1 MLATVS
7 LPALAEPVPQLRT
20 FAFREIVTA
29 TANGPET
36 PCAKIQVQNEVP
48 ASRALHSSRKTC

>member
-1 MLATVS
+1 VLATVS

-36 PCAKIQVQNEVP
+36 PRAKI
-48 ASRALHSSRKTC
+48 